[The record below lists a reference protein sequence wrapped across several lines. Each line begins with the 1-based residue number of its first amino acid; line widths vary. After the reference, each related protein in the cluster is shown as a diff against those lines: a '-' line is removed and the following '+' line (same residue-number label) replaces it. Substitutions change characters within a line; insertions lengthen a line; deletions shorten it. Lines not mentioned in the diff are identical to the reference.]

1 MYLWEPEN
9 QTHAPGAGNINCNEL
24 LSNLERTELNLF
36 VSPPP
41 PGEIPK
47 LSAAGHLDQSDPEQE
62 NPLPQHETLSLEAR
76 WQVRSRV
83 GSEGEAKYEGR

>member
-41 PGEIPK
+41 QERFLSSLQLDIWIRVIQSRKTPFHNTK
-47 LSAAGHLDQSDPEQE
+47 L
-62 NPLPQHETLSLEAR
+62 
-76 WQVRSRV
+76 
-83 GSEGEAKYEGR
+83 